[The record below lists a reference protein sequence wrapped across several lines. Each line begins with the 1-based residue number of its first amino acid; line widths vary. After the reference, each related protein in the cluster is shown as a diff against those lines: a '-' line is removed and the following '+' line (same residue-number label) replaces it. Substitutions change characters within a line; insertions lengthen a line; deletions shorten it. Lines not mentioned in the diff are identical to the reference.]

1 MRTRTGLVQ
10 TGLYSVITRSSSTS
24 TQVTIVQIYALTTRQ
39 YTVMQGT
46 LFNYTHWSDT
56 QLVQAHEPSN
66 FHKINVKIWA
76 RNIMKYVGNNGS
88 KVE

>member
-1 MRTRTGLVQ
+1 
-10 TGLYSVITRSSSTS
+10 
-24 TQVTIVQIYALTTRQ
+24 
-39 YTVMQGT
+39 MQGT

-88 KVE
+88 RIERKVPLPSQVSMFLYIYYV